1 MTTLRI
7 LLELAD
13 DKCIEAIEAQ
23 PHIRPAGSHVNAR
36 GCAQAEHN
44 YTSPRTAIRRRNVV
58 PSNPAL
64 TPIRRPPDSST
75 NKAVCRACGAAG
87 RSTTSTGI
95 SDTAGSVLLLR
106 SNEPRHASI
115 RFEYLFSEDSD
126 NPCCRQYSVRFSS
139 LRSNDATSSATSARL
154 RRRRLG
160 CSDWDDVLFMHP
172 VNHEIYA
179 CESMAFPEG
188 ILESNRQ
195 SNMIIANHLML
206 LLNNDPDSVIEF
218 FRKNSALADHEI
230 SFYAVGLAFLKK
242 GLLPEAEEHLRLS
255 DLLEPD
261 PMTKAYL
268 AETLYRRGRCAEA
281 LETCRDA
288 TLLIEQYELRSAAD
302 LDGEARDP
310 GHYPYQLK
318 KGLRSALLAV
328 EGKSLISIG

>member
-154 RRRRLG
+154 RRRPLG

-188 ILESNRQ
+188 IRS
-195 SNMIIANHLML
+195 SGTSKICG
-206 LLNNDPDSVIEF
+206 
-218 FRKNSALADHEI
+218 
-230 SFYAVGLAFLKK
+230 GLPLC
-242 GLLPEAEEHLRLS
+242 S
-255 DLLEPD
+255 
-261 PMTKAYL
+261 
-268 AETLYRRGRCAEA
+268 
-281 LETCRDA
+281 
-288 TLLIEQYELRSAAD
+288 
-302 LDGEARDP
+302 
-310 GHYPYQLK
+310 
-318 KGLRSALLAV
+318 
-328 EGKSLISIG
+328 